1 MPAVSARYL
10 DLARSPRRHLDAMFA
25 AGSPPDVTA
34 LTGHEFRGY
43 NRPRAAAALGI
54 RKFIKVFYLDRAG
67 RPFGCNTPVAQNG
80 LDSEW
85 LARPSEDSPRRYA
98 FFLVEPADPDAADEN
113 RRGAVL
119 LDYGRGGNRR
129 YDVARIL
136 RDYLVQVFPGS
147 DDLLLGK
154 AYFVVAGRRLVSSY
168 FLIERYRPLPDA
180 AALAARVQL
189 SPITLPTPR
198 ITTAAGVAF
207 QQAWAGPS
215 SLVVRFGSKQMVVGC
230 FLPNVGYLNVPL
242 KGMSAK
248 F

>member
-43 NRPRAAAALGI
+43 NQPRAAAALGI
-54 RKFIKVFYLDRAG
+54 RKFIKAFYLDRAG

-98 FFLVEPADPDAADEN
+98 FFLVEPADPDAADAS
-113 RRGAVL
+113 RSGAVL
-119 LDYGRGGNRR
+119 LDYGRGGNRS

-136 RDYLVQVFPGS
+136 RDYVVRVTPGS

-154 AYFVVAGRRLVSSY
+154 AYFVLAGRRLASSY

-180 AALAARVQL
+180 EALAARV
-189 SPITLPTPR
+189 R
-198 ITTAAGVAF
+198 
-207 QQAWAGPS
+207 
-215 SLVVRFGSKQMVVGC
+215 VVNG
-230 FLPNVGYLNVPL
+230 
-242 KGMSAK
+242 
-248 F
+248 

>member
-10 DLARSPRRHLDAMFA
+10 DLARSPRRHLDATFA

-43 NRPRAAAALGI
+43 NRPRATAALGI
-54 RKFIKVFYLDRAG
+54 RKFIKAFYLDRTG

-85 LARPSEDSPRRYA
+85 LARPSENRPKRYA

-119 LDYGRGGNRR
+119 LDYRRGGNRT
-129 YDVARIL
+129 YNVAQIL
-136 RDYLVQVFPGS
+136 RDYLVQVTPGS

-154 AYFVVAGRRLVSSY
+154 AYFVVAGRRLASSY

-180 AALAARVQL
+180 EALAARVR
-189 SPITLPTPR
+189 LPAIMLPAPR
-198 ITTAAGVAF
+198 STTAMPCSTACDLPVENGGP
-207 QQAWAGPS
+207 AGP
-215 SLVVRFGSKQMVVGC
+215 
-230 FLPNVGYLNVPL
+230 
-242 KGMSAK
+242 
-248 F
+248 